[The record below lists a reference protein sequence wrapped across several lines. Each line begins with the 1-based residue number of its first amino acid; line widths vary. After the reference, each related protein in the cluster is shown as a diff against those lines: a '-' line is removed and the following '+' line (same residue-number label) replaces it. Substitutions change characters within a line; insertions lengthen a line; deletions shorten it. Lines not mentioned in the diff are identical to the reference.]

1 MSCNIYVL
9 PYKHTFISHIYAYRC
24 MDIQAKTSK
33 KRHFDN
39 IIKVTPRQLRHR
51 SRSEVISSILE
62 ATNGNKLRMAEIQF
76 KSYLSYNILKEYL
89 VHLLQGDLI
98 EYIEGERTFKTTPKG
113 MQVLQKY
120 NKMEELF
127 VKTQKPELKYL
138 KVSHDELVCR
148 L

>member
-9 PYKHTFISHIYAYRC
+9 SCRHTFISHIYAYRC
-24 MDIQAKTSK
+24 MDIQAK
-33 KRHFDN
+33 RHFDN
-39 IIKVTPRQLRHR
+39 RMKVTPRQLRHR

-62 ATNGNKLRMAEIQF
+62 ATNGNKLRIAEIQF
-76 KSYLSYNILKEYL
+76 KAYLSYNILKEYL
-89 VHLLQGDLI
+89 VHLLQCDLI

-127 VKTQKPELKYL
+127 VKT
-138 KVSHDELVCR
+138 H
-148 L
+148 

>member
-9 PYKHTFISHIYAYRC
+9 SCRHTFISHIYAYRC
-24 MDIQAKTSK
+24 MDIQAK
-33 KRHFDN
+33 RHFDN
-39 IIKVTPRQLRHR
+39 RMKVTPRQLRHR

-76 KSYLSYNILKEYL
+76 KAYLSYNILKEYL
-89 VHLLQGDLI
+89 VHLLQCDLI

-120 NKMEELF
+120 NIMEELF
-127 VKTQKPELKYL
+127 VKT
-138 KVSHDELVCR
+138 H
-148 L
+148 